1 MRSEGGAERP
11 LGVEFFGVDSLED
24 SALDIARP
32 ALLEAEGGADFSSEA
47 DPVVPASD
55 SVDLMLPFLDLLDV
69 PEGGLEAREAVR
81 VRAVSPSLP
90 ARELFRLTWSLFLGV
105 AEGPLSEG
113 ATDSGLGVSFLTELT
128 ADDFRDLTPSL
139 LPETWEATDAF
150 LDALEAATLPL
161 RDEAVDSGFA
171 WLLPDLLEAKESLLE
186 AGGDTPRPLLALAW
200 LALDILRLLP
210 PSSPT
215 WLALEAL
222 RLPLPD
228 LAMELFREPDTES
241 LDSETLD
248 LELPGRVSSCF
259 SSSDL
264 ATLKGRGDGG

>member
-150 LDALEAATLPL
+150 LDAVEAATLPL
-161 RDEAVDSGFA
+161 RDEAVYSGFA
-171 WLLPDLLEAKESLLE
+171 WLLPDLLEAKESLLD
-186 AGGDTPRPLLALAW
+186 AGGETPRPLLALAW

-264 ATLKGRGDGG
+264 ATLKGRGEGG